1 MIMISQL
8 IIRTF
13 FIYIVVVITMRIMG
27 KRQIGELQPFEFA
40 IAVMI
45 SDLAAIPL
53 ADESKDL
60 YHAVIPI
67 AVLVVCQVFISFL
80 SIKGVRIR
88 EVVCGK
94 PVLLIRDGKIL
105 EKNMRKEMYTINDLL
120 EQLRFN
126 SIQSV
131 NDVEYGILETN
142 GQLSVLLKSN
152 KRAITP
158 EDLNIDLPPESFD
171 RDIIIDGKLMGR
183 TLERLHL
190 KREWVDNALKE
201 FGINDYKQVFYA
213 SVDNNMKL
221 FVQKK
226 GECLE

>member
-1 MIMISQL
+1 MIPQL

-13 FIYIVVVITMRIMG
+13 FLYLVVIVTMRLMG

-53 ADESKDL
+53 ADDEKEL
-60 YHAVIPI
+60 HHALIPI
-67 AVLVVCQVFISFL
+67 AVLIVCQISISFL

-88 EVVCGK
+88 EVICGK
-94 PVLLIRDGKIL
+94 PILLIRDGKML

-126 SIQSV
+126 SIQNVS
-131 NDVEYGILETN
+131 DVEYGILETN

-152 KRAITP
+152 KRAVTP
-158 EDLNIDLPPESFD
+158 EDLDMDLPPENFS
-171 RDIIIDGKLMGR
+171 RDIIVDGKLIGR
-183 TLERLHL
+183 TLERMQI

-201 FGINDYKQVFYA
+201 FGVNDYSQVFYA
-213 SVDNNMKL
+213 SINNQMTL

-226 GECLE
+226 GEYLE

>member
-1 MIMISQL
+1 MIPQL
-8 IIRTF
+8 ITRTF
-13 FIYIVVVITMRIMG
+13 FIYIVVVVTMRIMG

-53 ADESKDL
+53 ADDSKKL
-60 YHAVIPI
+60 HHAIVPI
-67 AVLVVCQVFISFL
+67 AVLVVCQVSISFL
-80 SIKGVRIR
+80 SIKGVRVR
-88 EVVCGK
+88 EVICGK
-94 PVLLIRDGKIL
+94 PMLLIRDGKML

-131 NDVEYGILETN
+131 SDVEYGILETN
-142 GQLSVLLKSN
+142 GQLSVLLKTN

-158 EDLNIDLPPESFD
+158 EDLDMDLPLESFS
-171 RDIIIDGKLMGR
+171 RDLIIDGKLMGR
-183 TLERLHL
+183 TLERLQI

-201 FGINDYKQVFYA
+201 FGINDYQQVFYA

-226 GECLE
+226 GEYLE

>member
-1 MIMISQL
+1 
-8 IIRTF
+8 
-13 FIYIVVVITMRIMG
+13 MRLMG

-53 ADESKDL
+53 ADDEKEL
-60 YHAVIPI
+60 HHALIPI
-67 AVLVVCQVFISFL
+67 AVLIVCQISISFL

-88 EVVCGK
+88 EVICGK
-94 PVLLIRDGKIL
+94 PILLIRDGKML

-126 SIQSV
+126 SIQNVS
-131 NDVEYGILETN
+131 DVEYGILETN

-152 KRAITP
+152 KRAVTP
-158 EDLNIDLPPESFD
+158 EDLDMDLPPENFS
-171 RDIIIDGKLMGR
+171 RDIIVDGKLIGR
-183 TLERLHL
+183 TLERMQI

-201 FGINDYKQVFYA
+201 FGVNDYSQVFYA
-213 SVDNNMKL
+213 SINNQMTL

-226 GECLE
+226 GEYLE

>member
-1 MIMISQL
+1 
-8 IIRTF
+8 
-13 FIYIVVVITMRIMG
+13 MRIMG

-53 ADESKDL
+53 TEDDKNL
-60 YHAVIPI
+60 YHAVVPI
-67 AVLVVCQVFISFL
+67 AVLVICQLLISFL
-80 SIKGVRIR
+80 SIKGVRVR
-88 EVVCGK
+88 EIICGK
-94 PVLLIRDGKIL
+94 PVVLIRDGKIL
-105 EKNMRKEMYTINDLL
+105 ENNMRKEMYTINDLL

-142 GQLSVLLKSN
+142 GQLSVLLKPN
-152 KRAITP
+152 KRALTP
-158 EDLNIDLPPESFD
+158 EDLNMSPPPESFSY
-171 RDIIIDGKLMGR
+171 DIIIDGKLIGR
-183 TLERLHL
+183 TLERLQL

-201 FGINDYKQVFYA
+201 YGINDYKQVFYA
-213 SVDNNMKL
+213 SVDNNLKL

-226 GECLE
+226 GEYLE

>member
-1 MIMISQL
+1 MISQL

-13 FIYIVVVITMRIMG
+13 FIYLVVVVTMRLMG

-53 ADESKDL
+53 ADDQKEL
-60 YHAVIPI
+60 HHALIPI
-67 AVLVVCQVFISFL
+67 AVLLVCQLSISFL

-88 EVVCGK
+88 EVICGK
-94 PVLLIRDGKIL
+94 PILLIRDGKML

-126 SIQSV
+126 SIQNVS
-131 NDVEYGILETN
+131 DVEYGILETN

-152 KRAITP
+152 KRAVTP
-158 EDLNIDLPPESFD
+158 EDFDMELPPENFS
-171 RDIIIDGKLMGR
+171 RDIIVDGKLIGR
-183 TLERLHL
+183 TLERMQI

-201 FGINDYKQVFYA
+201 FGVNDYSQVFYA
-213 SVDNNMKL
+213 SINNHMTL

-226 GECLE
+226 GEFLD

>member
-1 MIMISQL
+1 MVSQL

-53 ADESKDL
+53 TEDDKNL
-60 YHAVIPI
+60 YHAVVPI
-67 AVLVVCQVFISFL
+67 AVLVICQLLISFL
-80 SIKGVRIR
+80 SIKGVRVR
-88 EVVCGK
+88 EIICGK
-94 PVLLIRDGKIL
+94 PVVLIRDGKIL
-105 EKNMRKEMYTINDLL
+105 ENNMRKEMYTINDLL

-142 GQLSVLLKSN
+142 GQLSVLLKPN
-152 KRAITP
+152 KRALTP
-158 EDLNIDLPPESFD
+158 EDLNMSPPPESFSY
-171 RDIIIDGKLMGR
+171 DIIIDGKLIGR
-183 TLERLHL
+183 TLERLQL

-201 FGINDYKQVFYA
+201 YGINDYKQVFYA
-213 SVDNNMKL
+213 SVDNNLKL

-226 GECLE
+226 GEYLE

>member
-1 MIMISQL
+1 MIPQL
-8 IIRTF
+8 ITRTF
-13 FIYIVVVITMRIMG
+13 FLYLVVVVTMRIMG

-53 ADESKDL
+53 ADDSKEL
-60 YHAVIPI
+60 HHAIIPI
-67 AVLVVCQVFISFL
+67 VVLVVCQISISFL

-94 PVLLIRDGKIL
+94 PILLIRNGKML

-126 SIQSV
+126 SIPNIS
-131 NDVEYGILETN
+131 DVEYGILETN
-142 GQLSVLLKSN
+142 GQLSVLLKSS
-152 KRAITP
+152 KRAVTP
-158 EDLNIDLPPESFD
+158 EDLNINIPSECFS
-171 RDIIIDGKLMGR
+171 RDIIIDGKLIGR
-183 TLERLHL
+183 TLEKMQI
-190 KREWVDNALKE
+190 KREWLDNALKE

-213 SVDNNMKL
+213 SLNNDMKL

-226 GECLE
+226 GEYLE

>member
-1 MIMISQL
+1 MIPQL

-13 FIYIVVVITMRIMG
+13 FLYLVVILTMRLMG

-53 ADESKDL
+53 ADDEKEL
-60 YHAVIPI
+60 HHALIPI
-67 AVLVVCQVFISFL
+67 AVLIVCQISISFL

-88 EVVCGK
+88 EVICGK
-94 PVLLIRDGKIL
+94 PILLIRDGKML

-126 SIQSV
+126 SIQNVS
-131 NDVEYGILETN
+131 DVEYGILETN

-152 KRAITP
+152 KRAVTP
-158 EDLNIDLPPESFD
+158 EDLDMDLPPENFS
-171 RDIIIDGKLMGR
+171 RDIIVDGKLIGR
-183 TLERLHL
+183 TLERMQI

-201 FGINDYKQVFYA
+201 FGVNDYSQVFYA
-213 SVDNNMKL
+213 SINNQMTL

-226 GECLE
+226 GEYLE

>member
-1 MIMISQL
+1 MVIQL

-27 KRQIGELQPFEFA
+27 KRQIGQIQPFEFA

-53 ADESKDL
+53 SEEDKDL
-60 YHAVIPI
+60 YHAVVPI
-67 AVLVVCQVFISFL
+67 AVLVVCQLLISFL

-88 EVVCGK
+88 EIVCGK
-94 PVLLIRDGKIL
+94 PALLIRDGKIL
-105 EKNMRKEMYTINDLL
+105 EKNLRKELYTINDLL

-131 NDVEYGILETN
+131 SDVEYGILETN
-142 GQLSVLLKSN
+142 GQLSVLLKPN
-152 KRAITP
+152 KRALTP
-158 EDLNIDLPPESFD
+158 EDLNMNPPPGSFD
-171 RDIIIDGKLMGR
+171 HDLIIDGKLIGR
-183 TLERLHL
+183 TLERLHI
-190 KREWVDNALKE
+190 KREWVDNALQAY
-201 FGINDYKQVFYA
+201 GINDYKQVFYA
-213 SVDNNMKL
+213 SVDNNLKL

-226 GECLE
+226 GEYLE

>member
-1 MIMISQL
+1 MISQL
-8 IIRTF
+8 ITRTF
-13 FIYIVVVITMRIMG
+13 LYIVVVVTMRIMG

-53 ADESKDL
+53 ADDSKDL
-60 YHAVIPI
+60 YHAVVPI
-67 AVLVVCQVFISFL
+67 AVLVVCQVSISFL
-80 SIKGVRIR
+80 SIKGVRVR
-88 EVVCGK
+88 EVICGR
-94 PVLLIRDGKIL
+94 PMLLIRDGKML

-131 NDVEYGILETN
+131 SDVEYGILETN
-142 GQLSVLLKSN
+142 GQLSVLLKSK
-152 KRAITP
+152 KRAVTP
-158 EDLNIDLPPESFD
+158 EDLNMDLPPESFC
-171 RDIIIDGKLMGR
+171 RDIIIDGKLIGR
-183 TLERLHL
+183 TLEQFNI

-226 GECLE
+226 GEYLE